1 MRFFIAS
8 LSIAAVLGAAT
19 GAQAA
24 CYTVLGPKGQI
35 LSESPNPP
43 VDMSL
48 QLHQTVPERF
58 GPGADMVF
66 GVADENCGPPAEPFE
81 AAQLT
86 PVVHQVG
93 GQRAIRRKPKAD
105 RG

>member
-1 MRFFIAS
+1 MK
-8 LSIAAVLGAAT
+8 LSIARLSIGAAVLAAAV

-48 QLHQTVPERF
+48 PLHLSVPERF
-58 GPGADMVF
+58 GPGAHMVF
-66 GVADENCGPPAEPFE
+66 GLLDAPCGQEVELHDGGA
-81 AAQLT
+81 LT
-86 PVVHQVG
+86 PAAL
-93 GQRAIRRKPKAD
+93 RPDSRRVRTPRRD
-105 RG
+105 RE